1 MRAPPSS
8 SSHQTRSSTHI
19 TAFSHPRITVP
30 SHGTLREWRDS
41 IAYHA
46 FADIQAITV
55 AAPDVNLAADALIAQ
70 LVSHHSGEP
79 MSELPTGV
87 LVADFSFDHLVSGE
101 RGWAV

>member
-1 MRAPPSS
+1 MGHYENGETPSLIM
-8 SSHQTRSSTHI
+8 HLPI
-19 TAFSHPRITVP
+19 F
-30 SHGTLREWRDS
+30 
-41 IAYHA
+41 
-46 FADIQAITV
+46 IQAITV